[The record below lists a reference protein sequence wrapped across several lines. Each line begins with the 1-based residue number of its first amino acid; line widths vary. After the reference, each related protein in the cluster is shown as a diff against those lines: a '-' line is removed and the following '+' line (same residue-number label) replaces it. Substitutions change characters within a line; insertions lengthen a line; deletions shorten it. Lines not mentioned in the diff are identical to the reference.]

1 MELVGIGIIGG
12 TGIYDLKALKNP
24 ETIGVETDYGKVI
37 LRTGEFGGKRT
48 AFMARHGQTHSIAPG
63 NINFRANIAAL
74 RKIGVKQVF
83 ATACSGSMNPEYRIG
98 DFVLL
103 EQFLD
108 FTKNRVASFFVDEKA
123 DRIGHIDNTNPYC
136 AHLGSYIEKSATQRG
151 IEVKNGATYCCT
163 EGPRFETAAEIE
175 MFRMLKGDLI
185 GQTNYPEVVLAREA
199 EMCYCAIGIISNMA
213 AGMSAS
219 PITAEE
225 VKEVMKDNF
234 SSIQE
239 LIEGAVQL
247 LPPERDCECR
257 HLLDKAYL

>member
-1 MELVGIGIIGG
+1 
-12 TGIYDLKALKNP
+12 
-24 ETIGVETDYGKVI
+24 
-37 LRTGEFGGKRT
+37 
-48 AFMARHGQTHSIAPG
+48 
-63 NINFRANIAAL
+63 
-74 RKIGVKQVF
+74 
-83 ATACSGSMNPEYRIG
+83 
-98 DFVLL
+98 
-103 EQFLD
+103 
-108 FTKNRVASFFVDEKA
+108 
-123 DRIGHIDNTNPYC
+123 
-136 AHLGSYIEKSATQRG
+136 
-151 IEVKNGATYCCT
+151 
-163 EGPRFETAAEIE
+163 